1 MTEGEKKA
9 IEYLKENSLVKLN
22 ENNEI
27 IAYGNAHKYY
37 IINLIEKLQKENE
50 LRRKDYIELH
60 KIANDRRVEI
70 MELEENS
77 LTIKQVKENFIP
89 KDKIREKIE
98 EYRNE
103 IECEKS
109 YLEQGIICEEEYKDR
124 VKVYNSYI
132 FILNKLL
139 EEE

>member
-1 MTEGEKKA
+1 MTEGENKA
-9 IEYLKENSLVKLN
+9 IEYLKGNALVRLN

-27 IAYGNAHKYY
+27 VAYGNAHKYY

-50 LRRKDYIELH
+50 ELQKENELRREDYIALH
-60 KIANDRRVEI
+60 KMYNNKCVDI

-89 KDKIREKIE
+89 KDKIREII
-98 EYRNE
+98 NE
-103 IECEKS
+103 DLPDDEICEVCEK
-109 YLEQGIICEEEYKDR
+109 YDVNGVVIKQKLI
-124 VKVYNSYI
+124 KV
-132 FILNKLL
+132 L